1 MKNEILIFYDWYSPA
16 FKAGG
21 PIQSLNNLVAYLEKE
36 HQVKILCSNKDNDNS
51 ILNVL
56 SNSWTQISDSTSI
69 WYNSETSIFK
79 WIKFIKQQQSKI
91 WYLNGIYSLRYN
103 IIPILFKRKSQVV
116 IAPRGMLQKGA
127 LSNKKFKKYIYI
139 FLLNLFGGLKNV
151 YWHATDEQEALDIK
165 KCFPYC
171 NKIFIVS
178 NIPKPP
184 VASIMVPDKKQ
195 GVLNLIY
202 LSLISQKKNL
212 HLLLKSIQN
221 LNGVTL
227 DIYGPIKDKNY
238 WERKCK
244 PALNEMQNIAKYKG
258 EVEPANV
265 QSIIANYDVFI
276 LLTNGENFGHAIYE
290 SLSVGRP
297 ILISNFTPWNNLK
310 QRKIGVNI
318 DIDNSMEI
326 KEGIE
331 YFRDMDYENFTKHCL
346 NAYEYSK
353 DFYFKK
359 DILDKYKELFNIDQ

>member
-21 PIQSLNNLVAYLEKE
+21 PIQSLNNLVAYLEKD

-56 SNSWTQISDSTSI
+56 SNSWTQISATTSI

-103 IIPILFKRKSQVV
+103 IIPIIFKRKSKVV
-116 IAPRGMLQKGA
+116 IAPRGMLQAGA
-127 LSNKKFKKYIYI
+127 LSNKKFKKYIYL
-139 FLLNLFGGLKNV
+139 FLLNIFGGFKNV

-165 KCFPYC
+165 KWFPHS
-171 NKIFIVS
+171 NKIFLVS
-178 NIPKPP
+178 NIPKSPIP
-184 VASIMVPDKKQ
+184 SITIPEKKQ

-202 LSLISQKKNL
+202 LSLISEKKNL
-212 HLLLKSIQN
+212 HLLLKSIQD
-221 LNGVTL
+221 LKGVTL

-244 PALNEMQNIAKYKG
+244 PLLNQMQNVAKYKG
-258 EVEPANV
+258 EVEPINV
-265 QSIIANYDVFI
+265 QNTIANYDVFI
-276 LLTNGENFGHAIYE
+276 LLTSGENFGHAIYE

-297 ILISNFTPWNNLK
+297 ILISNFTPWDYLMEKNIGLNVDINNA
-310 QRKIGVNI
+310 V
-318 DIDNSMEI
+318 EI

-331 YFRDMDYENFTKHCL
+331 YFRNLDYENFKNYCL
-346 NAYEYSK
+346 NAYQFSK

-359 DILDKYKELFNIDQ
+359 GVLDKYKELFKFE